1 MKTFIRR
8 VIVFSLIL
16 LGYLALTGAIN
27 YAVYSRSGPGLDDCS
42 ILIDGD
48 SHTLTSLDPEMFDDA
63 KNISQTAE
71 PYVVTYWKLKEIFSQ
86 MVPDTLILG
95 FSPHNIS
102 AFNDMKF
109 SDKTWSTEI
118 FSRIYP
124 IQDLGA
130 LENIE
135 VDYAEYYRV
144 LLKETCL
151 FPRADHDNYVGEYE
165 SSDISNLSDL
175 EEAVERHYF
184 YQGEEAGISE
194 TAVSYLDS
202 VIDLCEEAGVTPIIT
217 CNPVHESYYERIP
230 DIILERFEEELSD
243 LREEG
248 VLVIDMTTED
258 YPDSLFMN
266 VDHLNEKGAKVFTEA
281 VIRLIIPANAADIK

>member
-1 MKTFIRR
+1 MKIFIRR
-8 VIVFSLIL
+8 IAAFFLIL

-27 YAVYSRSGPGLDDCS
+27 YAVYSHSGPGLDDCS

-48 SHTLTSLDPEMFDDA
+48 SHTLTSLDPEMFEDA
-63 KNISQTAE
+63 ENISQTAE
-71 PYVVTYWKLKEIFSQ
+71 PYVVTYWKLKEIFSETA
-86 MVPDTLILG
+86 PDTLILG

-124 IQDLGA
+124 IQDLGS

-135 VDYAEYYRV
+135 VDYAEYCRV
-144 LLKETCL
+144 LMKQTCL
-151 FPRADHDNYVGEYE
+151 FPRLDHDNYLGEYE

-184 YQGEEAGISE
+184 YGGEEAGVSE

-202 VIDLCEEAGVTPIIT
+202 VIDLCEEEGVTPIIA

-230 DIILERFEEELSD
+230 DRILERFEEELSD

-266 VDHLNEKGAKVFTEA
+266 VDHQNKYGAKVFTEA
-281 VIRLIIPANAADIK
+281 VIRLINPAKASALK